1 MVQRDRTKH
10 SPRPESV
17 TRSGAVFCLI
27 SGQWENMQIFWIYL
41 PQDKDKTVCKIFH
54 LLPIHFVCYNLA
66 IEVMM
71 VQEHGFIIFFQIMLS
86 FSRRDT
92 SKSRVDSLRQFL
104 KQCNRLRFIRLET
117 RPQCAVE
124 LFTERRN
131 PLF

>member
-1 MVQRDRTKH
+1 
-10 SPRPESV
+10 
-17 TRSGAVFCLI
+17 
-27 SGQWENMQIFWIYL
+27 MQIFWIYL

>member
-71 VQEHGFIIFFQIMLS
+71 VQEHGFIIFFQIMLDEYFIS
-86 FSRRDT
+86 KKKMAQTLDVSSRTLQYNFKR
-92 SKSRVDSLRQFL
+92 
-104 KQCNRLRFIRLET
+104 I
-117 RPQCAVE
+117 
-124 LFTERRN
+124 
-131 PLF
+131 